1 MKDENN
7 IRVEL
12 VRMEGDVAPFV
23 QVNYVGKDGQE
34 LTGLLLLDSGSN
46 ENILSPDV
54 ADSIGP
60 LSTIED
66 STKHITSISQEVM
79 VAKQVRF
86 SFVLG
91 DSRFDETFCL
101 SNEPLQ
107 IPVKGMTVIGILGN
121 VFMQQQRLVI
131 DYSDYTLHS
140 SEISPDNFSI
150 SDCAFFFPMKAGLKI
165 YGIPVVPIMQNGV
178 ELVTLVDTGATSN
191 LIANQALT
199 DYEFKC
205 ERMDSKDVIMGVKG
219 RVDAEDAMVWFTLLS
234 LNGNDS
240 VAELSCCAY
249 FKILSH
255 NILTLP
261 EEACDTNGR
270 SFPPIEVLIGAPF
283 MARQGWILDFGAKI
297 IYKRKVAE

>member
-23 QVNYVGKDGQE
+23 QVNYVGKDGQG

-107 IPVKGMTVIGILGN
+107 IPVKGMTVIGFLGN
-121 VFMQQQRLVI
+121 VFMQQQSLVI

-205 ERMDSKDVIMGVKG
+205 ERMEGKDAIMGVQG
-219 RVDAEDAMVWFTLLS
+219 RVDAEDAMVWFTLLL
-234 LNGNDS
+234 LNGDDS

-249 FKILSH
+249 FKVLPHS
-255 NILTLP
+255 ILTLP
-261 EEACDTNGR
+261 EDACDESGR
-270 SFPPIEVLIGAPF
+270 KFPSIEILIGAPF